1 MQSAKKREI
10 EWKRRER
17 RRKRRRRRKIKG
29 RGRIDS
35 PFGSIVKILKI
46 IARRVIYCRLPITE
60 LSRAPRLH
68 WLIEPSDSLL
78 IPSSFLRHSPYM
90 CVSPARACDA
100 ILYFARAIKKKNAT
114 TSHLY
119 GRSVQFAA
127 RYRVIPPLITR
138 VYTQIINS
146 RAQGKLSH
154 RYIIYTCSEC
164 NLYYNSAKKVRNSAF
179 FRFCLAARI
188 RRKGEVSGQRREKSA
203 QNFSHE
209 GESSFFCPSPALYDE
224 LSSWKIQCRYFDSRF
239 LSFVRNF
246 VHAVLYYSPRA
257 WNTFSV
263 FYSSPLPIQISLNC
277 AYSVSFFSLRVA
289 KSSISALLHWHV
301 DEAWNMRLTH
311 FAQIFF
317 TVNHRCFH
325 RRALDVFTHAYACM
339 RVEKL

>member
-179 FRFCLAARI
+179 FRFCSRANKKKGRGRWTA
-188 RRKGEVSGQRREKSA
+188 KGEIGAKLFPRGRVFFFLSLPRVVWRALFMKNSMSLLWFAILIVRAELRPRSSLLQSSRAEYIFCLLLLTLAYSNFPELRIQRVFLLSPRREK
-203 QNFSHE
+203 FYF
-209 GESSFFCPSPALYDE
+209 GIITLTRRWGMKYALD
-224 LSSWKIQCRYFDSRF
+224 
-239 LSFVRNF
+239 
-246 VHAVLYYSPRA
+246 
-257 WNTFSV
+257 
-263 FYSSPLPIQISLNC
+263 
-277 AYSVSFFSLRVA
+277 SLRA
-289 KSSISALLHWHV
+289 
-301 DEAWNMRLTH
+301 N
-311 FAQIFF
+311 IFY
-317 TVNHRCFH
+317 R
-325 RRALDVFTHAYACM
+325 
-339 RVEKL
+339 